1 MFPSGSQPDA
11 REVRDFPHPIVEEPA
26 VFIPMPDGSRLAARL
41 WRPADAETHR
51 VPAII
56 ECIPYR
62 KRDATSADDERM
74 HPYFAGHG
82 YAALRIDLR
91 GSGDSDGVLEDE
103 YLASEQ
109 DDIVA
114 AIAWLAEQPWCSGRV
129 GMLGISW
136 GGFNSLQVA
145 SRQPPALGAI
155 IAVGATVDRY
165 HDDVHYKGGCV
176 LNENFGWAASSLAFM
191 SRPPDP
197 ALRDDWRELWQH
209 RLAHQ
214 PFVAE
219 NWFDHQTRDAYWRHG
234 SVCEDYSRLTT
245 PTLAVTG
252 WADAYVNFVAEILE
266 HAPCPR
272 RGIVG
277 PWPHAYPHLAMPG
290 PTIGFLQEALRW
302 WDHWLKDRDTG
313 IMEEPLYR
321 VFCPSFSEADP
332 QRLEVPGEWLAE
344 TQWPSPHI
352 ASRELALGNGELQ
365 AAEDDAAR
373 PGVVRL
379 RAPADNGLQCGEYI
393 PHSSG
398 PEIAGDQ
405 RSDDA
410 HSLTYDT
417 EPLDADTVI
426 LGRPTLSL
434 RVSVDQPRANLI
446 VRLCDVSPEGVS
458 QRVSYGV
465 LNLCHRDSHVTP
477 SEVPRD
483 TPLDVTVSL
492 NQTCY
497 RFTAGHRLRVSVT
510 TAYWPLVWPSPYPV
524 TLTLHEAGSRLTL
537 PQRAPHDTP
546 PVQFEPAVFSG
557 PMQHRVV
564 RAGEQSR
571 DVTHSLTDGWTRHAI
586 IDDFG
591 EIAYDHGLTNIASAD
606 ERYAIHPEAPATAT
620 MSKSWRQAF
629 QRDGWQVH
637 TETWAALSCDA
648 EWFYLGARLQAF
660 EGDERFIDRRWKTRR
675 RRRWV

>member
-11 REVRDFPHPIVEEPA
+11 REVRDFPYPIVEEPA
-26 VFIPMPDGSRLAARL
+26 LFIPLPDGSRLAARM
-41 WRPADAETHR
+41 WRPVDAETHP

-176 LNENFGWAASSLAFM
+176 LNENFGWA
-191 SRPPDP
+191 
-197 ALRDDWRELWQH
+197 
-209 RLAHQ
+209 
-214 PFVAE
+214 
-219 NWFDHQTRDAYWRHG
+219 
-234 SVCEDYSRLTT
+234 
-245 PTLAVTG
+245 
-252 WADAYVNFVAEILE
+252 DAYVNFVAEILE

-352 ASRELALGNGELQ
+352 ASQTLALGNGELQ
-365 AAEDDAAR
+365 APEDGAAR
-373 PGVVRL
+373 PGVAKL
-379 RAPADNGLQCGEYI
+379 LAPADNGLQCGEYI

-405 RSDDA
+405 RGDDA

-417 EPLDADTVI
+417 DPLDADTVI

-446 VRLCDVSPEGVS
+446 VRVCDVSPEGVS

-477 SEVPRD
+477 SEVPCD

-497 RFTAGHRLRVSVT
+497 RFIAGHRLRISVT
-510 TAYWPLVWPSPYPV
+510 TAYWPLVWPSPYPA
-524 TLTLHEAGSRLTL
+524 TLTLHEADSRLTL
-537 PQRAPHDTP
+537 PQRVPHDTP

-557 PMQHRVV
+557 PMQHRIV

-629 QRDGWQVH
+629 QRDDWQVH
-637 TETWAALSCDA
+637 TETWAELGCDA
-648 EWFYLGARLQAF
+648 EWFYLEARLQAF
-660 EGDERFIDRRWKTRR
+660 EGDECFIDRRWKTRR

>member
-1 MFPSGSQPDA
+1 
-11 REVRDFPHPIVEEPA
+11 
-26 VFIPMPDGSRLAARL
+26 
-41 WRPADAETHR
+41 
-51 VPAII
+51 
-56 ECIPYR
+56 
-62 KRDATSADDERM
+62 
-74 HPYFAGHG
+74 
-82 YAALRIDLR
+82 
-91 GSGDSDGVLEDE
+91 
-103 YLASEQ
+103 
-109 DDIVA
+109 
-114 AIAWLAEQPWCSGRV
+114 
-129 GMLGISW
+129 
-136 GGFNSLQVA
+136 
-145 SRQPPALGAI
+145 
-155 IAVGATVDRY
+155 
-165 HDDVHYKGGCV
+165 
-176 LNENFGWAASSLAFM
+176 
-191 SRPPDP
+191 
-197 ALRDDWRELWQH
+197 
-209 RLAHQ
+209 
-214 PFVAE
+214 
-219 NWFDHQTRDAYWRHG
+219 
-234 SVCEDYSRLTT
+234 
-245 PTLAVTG
+245 
-252 WADAYVNFVAEILE
+252 
-266 HAPCPR
+266 
-272 RGIVG
+272 
-277 PWPHAYPHLAMPG
+277 MPG

-302 WDHWLKDRDTG
+302 WDYWLKDRDTG

-352 ASRELALGNGELQ
+352 ASRPLALGNGELH
-365 AAEDDAAR
+365 AAEDGTAR

-405 RSDDA
+405 RGDDA

-417 EPLDADTVI
+417 DPLDADTVI

-446 VRLCDVSPEGVS
+446 VRVCDVSPEGVS

-465 LNLCHRDSHVTP
+465 LNLCHRDSHATP
-477 SEVPRD
+477 SDVPCD

-492 NQTCY
+492 NRTCY

-524 TLTLHEAGSRLTL
+524 TLTLHEADSRLTL
-537 PQRAPHDTP
+537 PQRTSHDTP
-546 PVQFEPAVFSG
+546 PVTFEPAVFSG
-557 PMQHRVV
+557 PMQHRII

-571 DVTHSLTDGWTRHAI
+571 DVSHSLTDGWTRHAI

-629 QRDGWQVH
+629 QRDDWQVH
-637 TETWAALSCDA
+637 TETWAELSCDA
-648 EWFYLGARLQAF
+648 EWFYLEARLQAF
-660 EGDERFIDRRWKTRR
+660 EGGERFIDRHWKTRR